1 MGNFIRLTTIS
12 VFLSVLFLTGC
23 GGQTGDE
30 SGYEPVAS
38 YEENQTVVPYTIP
51 RFRSVLDKCKLQYS
65 EGTVIFYKKLKTFKA
80 SYFYAKDDALFFVVD
95 KLKSMDKLRCEL
107 RPQDEWQTSDTTVHH
122 WHGRLRCY
130 MPEQGVNSYNWM
142 QIHGT
147 MQTFNYPLVRLLWV
161 RKRQGISDHLW
172 AIVIVSDAYV
182 EPKKY
187 EWVDLGA
194 RPGDYFDADVN
205 VSSDIMNISVNG
217 KLVKSFDVSN
227 WRGVD
232 NYFKA
237 GVYIN
242 RPEDYGKATVSFKAL
257 QF

>member
-1 MGNFIRLTTIS
+1 MGKFY
-12 VFLSVLFLTGC
+12 VAVLIVTLCSLLCLTGC
-23 GGQTGDE
+23 GGQTEDDG
-30 SGYEPVAS
+30 GYEPVSS

-51 RFRSVLDKCKLQYS
+51 RFQPVLDKCKLQYS

-80 SYFYAKDDALFFVVD
+80 PYFYAKEDTLFFVVD

-107 RPQDEWQTSDTTVHH
+107 RAQDEWRTSDTTVHR
-122 WHGRLRCY
+122 WHGRLRCFK
-130 MPEQGVNSYNWM
+130 PEKGVDSYNWM

-147 MQTFNYPLVRLLWV
+147 METFNYPLVRLLWV
-161 RKRQGISDHLW
+161 RKRQGIADHIW
-172 AIVIVSDAYV
+172 AIVIISDAYV
-182 EPKKY
+182 ENKQY

-205 VSSDIMNISVNG
+205 VSSNIMNISVNG

-227 WRGVD
+227 WQDVD
-232 NYFKA
+232 NYFKS

-242 RPEDYGKATVSFKAL
+242 RPEDYGEAIVAFKEL